1 MQLFCSCFFWGKD
14 TKIEREGEKVYNNCL
29 CNVVYM
35 YTCDSSTCCVNICC
49 LGINWIVFRNY
60 STPCK
65 SLLSPFS
72 SLFRSFSPFLLLHVP
87 TSPPISIAV
96 MVAYHLI
103 YHTVPIPVLLRSLH
117 SPVNAIYV
125 HLPIMNPITSVS

>member
-1 MQLFCSCFFWGKD
+1 MFSG
-14 TKIEREGEKVYNNCL
+14 TKIPKLRGKVREFIITVC
-29 CNVVYM
+29 VM
-35 YTCDSSTCCVNICC
+35 FTCTHVTPSTRCVNICC
-49 LGINWIVFRNY
+49 LGINWIVFSNY

-65 SLLSPFS
+65 SLLPPFS
-72 SLFRSFSPFLLLHVP
+72 FLFCSFSPFLLLHVP

-103 YHTVPIPVLLRSLH
+103 YHTVLIPVLLRSLH